1 MTEWPLLLAAFVA
14 VLPALAGALVP
25 SRRRFWFRLL
35 LQAGCLAI
43 LTVALLRIVG
53 SPVAPVF
60 GGPAAERLLEQLI
73 AVAWWAMTA
82 RMAVILARLL
92 LTHDARP
99 RESRILLDLL
109 AAVIYVTAALSVVA
123 FVFDTPVRG
132 LVATSGVIA
141 IVLGLALQ
149 STLGDLFSGIAVG
162 VERPYRAGDHL
173 SIEGGVK
180 GRVVEVNWRSTH
192 ISVGHDM
199 VIVPNSLVAKSR
211 LVNHSAPT
219 SLSGEHLEVRVHPD
233 VPPGQV
239 LSVLEAA
246 LLSCDRL
253 TSEIPATSLCSGIA
267 GDGVTYTLTFA
278 ATSSDQA
285 ASVRSDV
292 LSQVHRHLFH
302 AGIPLAI
309 AGLAPSEEW
318 RVTTPSP
325 EQLLARSDLFAGVS
339 DANRARL
346 ADHLK
351 PVELQAGEVLFTQG
365 GQPDAMF
372 MIAGGTI
379 EVLAG
384 APKAEVPRRYLLA
397 PGESV
402 GLVALVT
409 AQPYRTSATA
419 LNLARVFRLDT
430 EGLAAA
436 IAEAPDLVD
445 ELEHAVGRA
454 LAIMARFDASEEVGD
469 AGQGRA
475 LLGRLRSFLRTF
487 R

>member
-1 MTEWPLLLAAFVA
+1 MSEWSLLLAALVA
-14 VLPALAGALVP
+14 VLPALAEFLVP
-25 SRRRFWFRLL
+25 DQRRFWLRLL
-35 LQAGCLAI
+35 IQAGCLAI
-43 LTVALLRIVG
+43 LSVALLRVAG
-53 SPVAPVF
+53 SPIAPVYA
-60 GGPAAERLLEQLI
+60 GSAMQRVLEQVI

-109 AAVIYVTAALSVVA
+109 AAVIYVTAALSIVA

-149 STLGDLFSGIAVG
+149 NTLGDLFSGIAVG

-173 SIEGGVK
+173 SIDGGVK

-192 ISVGHDM
+192 IAVGHDL

-211 LVNHSAPT
+211 LVNHSEPT
-219 SLSGEHLEVRVHPD
+219 SVSGESLEVRVHPE
-233 VPPGQV
+233 VPPRHV
-239 LSVLEAA
+239 LSVLQAA

-253 TSEIPATSLCSGIA
+253 MTGVAATPLCSGIA

-278 ATSSDQA
+278 AASADLA
-285 ASVRSDV
+285 ASARSEV

-302 AGIPLAI
+302 AGVPLAT
-309 AGLAPSEEW
+309 AGAAPSAGW
-318 RVTTPSP
+318 RVRTLSA
-325 EQLLARSDLFAGVS
+325 EELLAGSDLFAGVS
-339 DANRARL
+339 EQNRAAL
-346 ADHLK
+346 ASELK
-351 PVELQAGEVLFTQG
+351 LVELQAGEILFKQG
-365 GQPDAMF
+365 TQPDAMF
-372 MIAGGTI
+372 MIATGTI
-379 EVLAG
+379 EVLSGGSETAT
-384 APKAEVPRRYLLA
+384 RRHLLA

-409 AQPYRTSATA
+409 GQPYRTSATA
-419 LNLARVFRLDT
+419 LNAVRVFRLDAG
-430 EGLAAA
+430 GLAAA
-436 IAEAPDLVD
+436 LADAPDLAD
-445 ELEHAVGRA
+445 ELETAVRRA
-454 LAIMARFDASEEVGD
+454 LAVMAGFDVSEDQEAKQKV
-469 AGQGRA
+469 A
-475 LLGRLRSFLRTF
+475 LLGRLRVFLRAI